1 MGTVSGNDGIV
12 RVGAVAVAK
21 IISFSF
27 TENANTTDNTSMGD
41 IAETHMAGKVRT
53 NWSARVQCHY
63 DPADTT
69 AQGAMDVG
77 ASLTFE
83 FRPEGSGSGA
93 KTRPGTGTVTD
104 REQEQSQGTE
114 TVKVSF
120 SVKGNGVLGEAT
132 LP

>member
-12 RVGAVAVAK
+12 RVGTAAVAK
-21 IISFSF
+21 IDSFSF
-27 TENANTTDNTSMGD
+27 SESATTTDNTGMGD
-41 IAETHMAGKVRT
+41 VAETHMAGKVRT
-53 NWSARVQCHY
+53 SWTARVQCHY

-69 AQGAMDVG
+69 AQGAMDIG
-77 ASLTFE
+77 ASLAFE

-93 KTRPGTGTVTD
+93 RIRTGTGTVTD
-104 REQEQSQGTE
+104 REQDQTQGTE

-120 SVKGNGVLGEAT
+120 SIKGNGVLGEST